1 MHASI
6 CDTLSDLVQNSLEA
20 GATRVE
26 LDVYTGPDKVSA
38 RVTDNGKGMDRATLE
53 KAVEPFYSEAGKHD
67 RRRVGLGL
75 PLPRRIFAHGFWD
88 FEGEKT
94 LTESADTPFVDIAV
108 ASNSAVGGEC
118 LYTVEAN
125 DSTGSR
131 LRRRGRWTGWPST
144 TTAAT
149 ANSSGTR
156 SNARIWG
163 SRSTVMVVGT
173 PARPSSW
180 AARRMLH
187 MNG

>member
-75 PLPRRIFAHGFWD
+75 PLLYQTAQAVNGTVDIRSAPGQGTTVSFAFDARHLDTPPLGD
-88 FEGEKT
+88 LPATVLGLMTFEGDYDLVLTRKT
-94 LTESADTPFVDIAV
+94 SASGYSVSRRELIDALGDLRE
-108 ASNSAVGGEC
+108 ASNLILARDFLKSQE
-118 LYTVEAN
+118 
-125 DSTGSR
+125 
-131 LRRRGRWTGWPST
+131 
-144 TTAAT
+144 
-149 ANSSGTR
+149 SGV
-156 SNARIWG
+156 NEG
-163 SRSTVMVVGT
+163 
-173 PARPSSW
+173 
-180 AARRMLH
+180 
-187 MNG
+187 